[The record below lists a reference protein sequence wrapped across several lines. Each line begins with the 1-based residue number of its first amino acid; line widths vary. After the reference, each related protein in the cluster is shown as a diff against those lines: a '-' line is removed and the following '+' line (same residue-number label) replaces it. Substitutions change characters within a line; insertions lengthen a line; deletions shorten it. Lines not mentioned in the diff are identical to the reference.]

1 MPDKEP
7 TLEITLS
14 EAKKF
19 RRFLVCAANEAIERF
34 KLEKKFYTTDFIEL
48 GKFLAEIEEMDK
60 KTLKPFLDKHEE
72 KDDLPF

>member
-14 EAKKF
+14 DARKM
-19 RRFLVCAANEAIERF
+19 RRFLVCTANEAIGRF
-34 KLEKKFYTTDFIEL
+34 ILEKRFYTKDFIEL
-48 GKFLAEIEEMDK
+48 GKFLAEIEELDK

-72 KDDLPF
+72 EDDLPF

>member
-19 RRFLVCAANEAIERF
+19 RRFLVCTANEAIARF
-34 KLEKKFYTTDFIEL
+34 RLEKKFYTTDFIEL
-48 GKFLAEIEEMDK
+48 GKFLAEIEELDK
-60 KTLKPFLDKHEE
+60 RILKPFLDKHEE
-72 KDDLPF
+72 RDELPF

>member
-1 MPDKEP
+1 MPKKEP

-14 EAKKF
+14 EAREFK
-19 RRFLVCAANEAIERF
+19 RFLVCAANGAIERF
-34 KLEKKFYTTDFIEL
+34 KLEKKFYTKDFIDL
-48 GKFLAEIEEMDK
+48 GKFLAEIEELDK